1 MGQMTVQ
8 GSTIQKALSDIQDVT
23 EDHGG
28 SRSESGCS
36 ASQAGTQPAN
46 IRSKASGVK
55 VGQPE
60 TLPPMTT
67 DFPWGS
73 RFAEDGQVAHT
84 GKQCSPWCSCAC
96 HSRKIFFVPSPFG
109 TVLGSLSG
117 LPLLTRRRAEHACKC
132 PTGPSG
138 SIVYRFPSWFWGR
151 PFEITMKFCPLH
163 GPEINIRFPRGV
175 MP

>member
-8 GSTIQKALSDIQDVT
+8 GSPIQKALSDIQDVT

-28 SRSESGCS
+28 NRSESGCS
-36 ASQAGTQPAN
+36 AKQAGTQPAN
-46 IRSKASGVK
+46 IRWKASGVE
-55 VGQPE
+55 VGKPE
-60 TLPPMTT
+60 TLPPTT
-67 DFPWGS
+67 TGFPWDS
-73 RFAEDGQVAHT
+73 RFAKDGQVAHT
-84 GKQCSPWCSCAC
+84 GKQCSLWCSCAC
-96 HSRKIFFVPSPFG
+96 HSRKTFFVPSPFG
-109 TVLGSLSG
+109 TVSGSPSG
-117 LPLLTRRRAEHACKC
+117 LPLLTRRCAEHACKC

-151 PFEITMKFCPLH
+151 LFDITMKFSPLH